1 MKATN
6 RWLIMLAA
14 LGFLQP
20 AVISGGAHAQAAA
33 DFFRGKEITIGI
45 PSDAG
50 GGYDATGRLIA
61 QYLPKYIPGNPRI
74 IPQNNPA
81 GGGLVLVNLLYN
93 TAPKDGT
100 YIGIVRGSALYE
112 EIFNNPAVKFES
124 LKFNWLGNFSR
135 TQDGCVFSP
144 SSGISTAQDLFKREI
159 TIGASG
165 VGAQAYSLPKI
176 YNDLLGTKFKIIV
189 GYKGSGDRVL
199 AMERGELEGAC
210 GITTG
215 TLRSTF
221 AGAIKEGKIRIVAQA
236 GLSKDEQLGDV
247 PNILDLAK
255 NAEQRR
261 ALEFLFAQLDLGRA
275 VAAPPGVPPERV
287 KILRDAFE
295 QMLKDPGLAADVN
308 RMQLD
313 FDPMDAKATIEM
325 IEHFFATPKPIVEQ
339 IRVALT
345 AKK

>member
-1 MKATN
+1 MTA
-6 RWLIMLAA
+6 LAA
-14 LGFLQP
+14 LSLLSL
-20 AVISGGAHAQAAA
+20 AVNDAAQAQGAA

-100 YIGIVRGSALYE
+100 YIGIIRGSALYE

-124 LKFNWLGNFSR
+124 LKLNWLGNFSR
-135 TQDGCVFSP
+135 TQDGCVFSQNSGV
-144 SSGISTAQDLFKREI
+144 SSPQDLFKREI

-215 TLRSTF
+215 TLRSSF
-221 AGAIKEGKIRIVAQA
+221 AGPVKEGKIKIVAQA
-236 GLSKDEQLGDV
+236 GLSKDEALPDV

-255 NAEQRR
+255 TAEQRR

-275 VAAPPGVPPERV
+275 VAAPPGVPAERV
-287 KILRDAFE
+287 KILREAFE
-295 QMLKDPGLAADVN
+295 QMLKDPGLAADVK

-313 FDPMDAKATIEM
+313 FDPMSAAATIEM